1 MTSYKEAYKYPFI
14 STEVLSSKNKL
25 ITDKLL
31 INNEEDNYILKLI
44 KVLDN
49 KDILN
54 TTIPGYITKI
64 ISAHIDEDLLY
75 DNIYANKEIIFDI
88 FLKYVYNDSYRDLF
102 YLIFNEAINKRKNE
116 FFDLIPKL
124 FENLYMNI
132 NNYILNENSDILI
145 ELKDGIN
152 NIIYIFVKLAE
163 NNEEVFNLIIIKIKE
178 YQLDKKIKENIKNEN
193 EVNKSNEN
201 ISICLNYLLM
211 FVSNLLNIIIT
222 KNENDIYAFNKYY
235 LSTIYDPPYSSNS
248 NITYN
253 LSNIKDADHKDE
265 EDKDKD
271 KDVEMKVEGE
281 NKTEKIN
288 LNQLIDIGIE
298 YLNESYSFFEKYIKI
313 LDNTNKSLIFSYY
326 DKMTDLIILLLKT
339 IDEKEREKLTNF
351 LNIILIDLIKLIMN
365 YPQNSII
372 NNKTLYIFKVISQ
385 NEINFE
391 KSSLINLL
399 KDYITKKKLED
410 LITNEGVISNIDL
423 GNNNNI
429 YLINILNLLENQENE
444 KIIKYLQRTNEGLY
458 ENEKMEIGD
467 YVPKPDEDEIIFEK
481 KQDLHDTE
489 GFIFTPKKIIEDS
502 KKILKN
508 LKEFDV

>member
-14 STEVLSSKNKL
+14 ATEILSSKNKL
-25 ITDKLL
+25 ITDNIL
-31 INNEEDNYILKLI
+31 INNKEENYILKLI

-64 ISAHIDEDLLY
+64 ISAHINEDVLY

-116 FFDLIPKL
+116 FYDLIPKL
-124 FENLYMNI
+124 SDNLYINM
-132 NNYILNENSDILI
+132 NNYILNESSDSLI

-152 NIIYIFVKLAE
+152 NIIYIFIKLAD
-163 NNEEVFNLIIIKIKE
+163 NNEEVFNLIINKLKE
-178 YQLDKKIKENIKNEN
+178 CQLDKKLKENLKNEN
-193 EVNKSNEN
+193 INNKLNEN
-201 ISICLNYLLM
+201 ISFCLNYLLI
-211 FVSNLLNIIIT
+211 FISNLLNIIIT
-222 KNENDIYAFNKYY
+222 KDENDIYAFNKYY
-235 LSTIYDPPYSSNS
+235 LSTIYDPPYSLNS

-253 LSNIKDADHKDE
+253 ISNIKDTNNKN
-265 EDKDKD
+265 EDVKD

-281 NKTEKIN
+281 NKNDKIN

-298 YLNESYSFFEKYIKI
+298 YLNESNSFFEKYIKI
-313 LDNTNKSLIFSYY
+313 LDNINKSVIFSYY
-326 DKMTDLIILLLKT
+326 DKMTDLIILILKIT
-339 IDEKEREKLTNF
+339 ATKEKEKITNF
-351 LNIILIDLIKLIMN
+351 LNLILQDLIKLIIN

-372 NNKTLYIFKVISQ
+372 NNKTLYIFKLVALNDTMI
-385 NEINFE
+385 E
-391 KSSLINLL
+391 KSSLVNLL
-399 KDYITKKKLED
+399 KDTLSQKRLDD
-410 LITNEGVISNIDL
+410 LITNEGVISNNDI

-429 YLINILNLLENQENE
+429 YLINILNMLEKQDNE
-444 KIIKYLQRTNEGLY
+444 KIVKYLQKTNEGLY

-481 KQDLHDTE
+481 KQDIHDTE

>member
-14 STEVLSSKNKL
+14 ATEILSSKNKL
-25 ITDKLL
+25 ISDNIL
-31 INNEEDNYILKLI
+31 INNKEENYILKLI

-64 ISAHIDEDLLY
+64 ISAHINEDVLY

-116 FFDLIPKL
+116 FYDLIPKL
-124 FENLYMNI
+124 SDNLYINM
-132 NNYILNENSDILI
+132 NNYILNESSDSLI

-152 NIIYIFVKLAE
+152 NIIYIFIKLAD
-163 NNEEVFNLIIIKIKE
+163 NNEEVFNLIINKLKE
-178 YQLDKKIKENIKNEN
+178 CQLDKKLKENLKNEN
-193 EVNKSNEN
+193 INNKLNEN
-201 ISICLNYLLM
+201 ISFCLNYLLI
-211 FVSNLLNIIIT
+211 FISNLLNIIIT
-222 KNENDIYAFNKYY
+222 KDENDIYAFNKYY
-235 LSTIYDPPYSSNS
+235 LSTIYDPPYSLNS

-253 LSNIKDADHKDE
+253 ISNIKDTNNKN
-265 EDKDKD
+265 EDVKD

-281 NKTEKIN
+281 NKNDKIN

-298 YLNESYSFFEKYIKI
+298 YLNESNSFFEKYIKI
-313 LDNTNKSLIFSYY
+313 LDNINKSVIFSYY
-326 DKMTDLIILLLKT
+326 DKMTDLIILILKIT
-339 IDEKEREKLTNF
+339 AKKEKEKITNF
-351 LNIILIDLIKLIMN
+351 LNLILQDLIKLIIN

-372 NNKTLYIFKVISQ
+372 NNKTLYIFKLVALNDTMI
-385 NEINFE
+385 E
-391 KSSLINLL
+391 KSSLVNLL
-399 KDYITKKKLED
+399 KDTLSQKRLDD
-410 LITNEGVISNIDL
+410 LITNEGVISNNDI

-429 YLINILNLLENQENE
+429 YLINILNMLEKQDNE
-444 KIIKYLQRTNEGLY
+444 KIVKYLQKTNEGLY

-481 KQDLHDTE
+481 KQDIHDTE

>member
-14 STEVLSSKNKL
+14 ATEILSSKNKL
-25 ITDKLL
+25 ITDNIL
-31 INNEEDNYILKLI
+31 INNKEENYILKLI

-64 ISAHIDEDLLY
+64 ISAHINEDVLY

-116 FFDLIPKL
+116 FYDLIPKL
-124 FENLYMNI
+124 SDNLYINM
-132 NNYILNENSDILI
+132 NNYILNESSDSLI

-152 NIIYIFVKLAE
+152 NIIYIFIKLAD
-163 NNEEVFNLIIIKIKE
+163 NNEEVFNLIINKLKE
-178 YQLDKKIKENIKNEN
+178 CQLDKKLKENLKNEN
-193 EVNKSNEN
+193 INNKLNEN
-201 ISICLNYLLM
+201 ISFCLNYLLI
-211 FVSNLLNIIIT
+211 FISNLLNIIIT
-222 KNENDIYAFNKYY
+222 KDENDIYAFNKYY
-235 LSTIYDPPYSSNS
+235 LSTIYDPPYSLNS

-253 LSNIKDADHKDE
+253 ISNIKDTNNKN
-265 EDKDKD
+265 EDVKD

-281 NKTEKIN
+281 NKNDKIN

-298 YLNESYSFFEKYIKI
+298 YLNESNSFFEKYIKI
-313 LDNTNKSLIFSYY
+313 LDNINKSVIFSYY
-326 DKMTDLIILLLKT
+326 DKMTDLIILILKIT
-339 IDEKEREKLTNF
+339 ATKEKEKITNF
-351 LNIILIDLIKLIMN
+351 LNLILQDLIKLIIN

-372 NNKTLYIFKVISQ
+372 NNKTLYIFKLVALNDTMI
-385 NEINFE
+385 E
-391 KSSLINLL
+391 KSSLVNLL
-399 KDYITKKKLED
+399 KDALSQKKLDD
-410 LITNEGVISNIDL
+410 LITNEGVISNNDI

-429 YLINILNLLENQENE
+429 YLINILNMLEKQDNE
-444 KIIKYLQRTNEGLY
+444 KIVKYLQKTNEGLY

-481 KQDLHDTE
+481 KQDIHDTE

>member
-14 STEVLSSKNKL
+14 ATEILSSKNKL
-25 ITDKLL
+25 ITDNIL
-31 INNEEDNYILKLI
+31 INNKEENYILKLI

-64 ISAHIDEDLLY
+64 ISAHINEDVLY

-116 FFDLIPKL
+116 FYDLIPKL
-124 FENLYMNI
+124 SDNLYINM
-132 NNYILNENSDILI
+132 NNYILNESSDSLI

-152 NIIYIFVKLAE
+152 NIIYIFIKLAD
-163 NNEEVFNLIIIKIKE
+163 NNEEVFNLIINKLKE
-178 YQLDKKIKENIKNEN
+178 CQLDKKLKENLKNEN
-193 EVNKSNEN
+193 INNKLNEN
-201 ISICLNYLLM
+201 ISFCLNYLLI
-211 FVSNLLNIIIT
+211 FISNLLNIIIT
-222 KNENDIYAFNKYY
+222 KDENDIYAFNKYY
-235 LSTIYDPPYSSNS
+235 LSTIYDPPYSLNS

-253 LSNIKDADHKDE
+253 ISNIKDTNNKN
-265 EDKDKD
+265 EDVKD
-271 KDVEMKVEGE
+271 KDVEMKVERE
-281 NKTEKIN
+281 NKNDKIN

-298 YLNESYSFFEKYIKI
+298 YLNESNSFFEKYIKI
-313 LDNTNKSLIFSYY
+313 LDNINKSVIFSYY
-326 DKMTDLIILLLKT
+326 DKMTDLIILILKIT
-339 IDEKEREKLTNF
+339 ATKEKEKITNF
-351 LNIILIDLIKLIMN
+351 LNLILQDLIKLIIN

-372 NNKTLYIFKVISQ
+372 NNKTLYIFKLVALNDTMI
-385 NEINFE
+385 E
-391 KSSLINLL
+391 KSSLVNLL
-399 KDYITKKKLED
+399 KDTLSQKKLDD
-410 LITNEGVISNIDL
+410 LITNEGVISNNDI

-429 YLINILNLLENQENE
+429 YLINILNMLEKQDNE
-444 KIIKYLQRTNEGLY
+444 KIVKYLQKTNEGLY

-481 KQDLHDTE
+481 KQDIHDTE

>member
-14 STEVLSSKNKL
+14 ATEILSSKNKL
-25 ITDKLL
+25 ITDNIL
-31 INNEEDNYILKLI
+31 INNKEENYILKLI

-64 ISAHIDEDLLY
+64 ISAHINEDVLY

-116 FFDLIPKL
+116 FYDLIPKL
-124 FENLYMNI
+124 SDNLYINM
-132 NNYILNENSDILI
+132 NNYILNESSDSLI

-152 NIIYIFVKLAE
+152 NIIYIFIKLAD
-163 NNEEVFNLIIIKIKE
+163 NNEEVFNLIINKLKE
-178 YQLDKKIKENIKNEN
+178 CQFDKKLKENLKNEN
-193 EVNKSNEN
+193 INNKLNEN
-201 ISICLNYLLM
+201 ISFCLNYLLI
-211 FVSNLLNIIIT
+211 FISNLLNIIIT
-222 KNENDIYAFNKYY
+222 KDENDIYAFNKYY
-235 LSTIYDPPYSSNS
+235 LSTIYDPPYSLNS

-253 LSNIKDADHKDE
+253 ISNIKDTNNKN
-265 EDKDKD
+265 EDVKD

-281 NKTEKIN
+281 NKNDKIN

-298 YLNESYSFFEKYIKI
+298 YLNESNSFFEKYIKI
-313 LDNTNKSLIFSYY
+313 LDNINKSVIFSYY
-326 DKMTDLIILLLKT
+326 DKMTDLIILILKIT
-339 IDEKEREKLTNF
+339 ATKEKEKITNF
-351 LNIILIDLIKLIMN
+351 LNLILQDLIKLIIN

-372 NNKTLYIFKVISQ
+372 NNKTLYIFKLVALNDTMI
-385 NEINFE
+385 E
-391 KSSLINLL
+391 KSSLVNLL
-399 KDYITKKKLED
+399 KDTLSQKKLDD
-410 LITNEGVISNIDL
+410 LITNEGVISNNDI

-429 YLINILNLLENQENE
+429 YLINILNMLEKQDNE
-444 KIIKYLQRTNEGLY
+444 KIVKYLQKTNEGLY

-481 KQDLHDTE
+481 KQDIHDTE

>member
-14 STEVLSSKNKL
+14 ATEILSSKNKL
-25 ITDKLL
+25 ISDNIL
-31 INNEEDNYILKLI
+31 INNKEENYILKLI

-64 ISAHIDEDLLY
+64 ISAHINEDVLY

-116 FFDLIPKL
+116 FYDLIPKL
-124 FENLYMNI
+124 SDNLYINM
-132 NNYILNENSDILI
+132 NNYILNESSDSLI

-152 NIIYIFVKLAE
+152 NIIYIFIKLAD
-163 NNEEVFNLIIIKIKE
+163 NNEEVFNLIINKLKE
-178 YQLDKKIKENIKNEN
+178 CQFDKKLKENLKNEN
-193 EVNKSNEN
+193 INNKLNEN
-201 ISICLNYLLM
+201 ISFCLNYLLI
-211 FVSNLLNIIIT
+211 FISNLLNIIIT
-222 KNENDIYAFNKYY
+222 KDENDIYAFNKYY
-235 LSTIYDPPYSSNS
+235 LSTIYDPPYSLNS

-253 LSNIKDADHKDE
+253 ISNIKDTNNKN
-265 EDKDKD
+265 EDVKD

-281 NKTEKIN
+281 NKNDKIN

-298 YLNESYSFFEKYIKI
+298 YLNESNSFFEKYIKI
-313 LDNTNKSLIFSYY
+313 LDNINKSVIFSYY
-326 DKMTDLIILLLKT
+326 DKMTDLIILILKIT
-339 IDEKEREKLTNF
+339 ATKEKEKITNF
-351 LNIILIDLIKLIMN
+351 LNLILQDLIKLIIN

-372 NNKTLYIFKVISQ
+372 NNKTLYIFKLVALNDTMI
-385 NEINFE
+385 E
-391 KSSLINLL
+391 KSSLVNLL
-399 KDYITKKKLED
+399 KDTLSQKKLDD
-410 LITNEGVISNIDL
+410 LITNEGVISNNDI

-429 YLINILNLLENQENE
+429 YLINILNMLEKQDNE
-444 KIIKYLQRTNEGLY
+444 KIVKYLQKTNEGLY

-467 YVPKPDEDEIIFEK
+467 YVPKPVEDEIIFEK
-481 KQDLHDTE
+481 KQDIHDTE

>member
-14 STEVLSSKNKL
+14 ATEILSSKNKL
-25 ITDKLL
+25 ISDNIL
-31 INNEEDNYILKLI
+31 INNKEENYILKLI

-64 ISAHIDEDLLY
+64 ISAHINEDVLY

-116 FFDLIPKL
+116 FYDLIPKL
-124 FENLYMNI
+124 SDNLYINM
-132 NNYILNENSDILI
+132 NNYILNESSDSLI

-152 NIIYIFVKLAE
+152 NIIYIFIKLAD
-163 NNEEVFNLIIIKIKE
+163 NDEEVFNLIINKLKE
-178 YQLDKKIKENIKNEN
+178 CQLDKKLKENLKNEN
-193 EVNKSNEN
+193 INNKLNEN
-201 ISICLNYLLM
+201 ISFCLNYLLI
-211 FVSNLLNIIIT
+211 FISNLLNTIIT
-222 KNENDIYAFNKYY
+222 KDENDIYAFNKYY
-235 LSTIYDPPYSSNS
+235 LSTIYDPPYSLNS

-253 LSNIKDADHKDE
+253 ISNIKDTNNKN
-265 EDKDKD
+265 EDVKD

-281 NKTEKIN
+281 NKNDKIN

-298 YLNESYSFFEKYIKI
+298 YLNESNSFFEKYIKI
-313 LDNTNKSLIFSYY
+313 LDNINKSVIFSYY
-326 DKMTDLIILLLKT
+326 DKMTDLIILILKIT
-339 IDEKEREKLTNF
+339 ATKEKEKITNF
-351 LNIILIDLIKLIMN
+351 LNLILQDLIKLIIN

-372 NNKTLYIFKVISQ
+372 NNKTLYIFKLVALNDTMI
-385 NEINFE
+385 E
-391 KSSLINLL
+391 KSSLVNLL
-399 KDYITKKKLED
+399 KDTLSQKRLDD
-410 LITNEGVISNIDL
+410 LITNEGVISNNDI

-429 YLINILNLLENQENE
+429 YLINILNMLEKQDNE
-444 KIIKYLQRTNEGLY
+444 KIVKYLQKTNEGLY

-481 KQDLHDTE
+481 KQDIHDTE

>member
-14 STEVLSSKNKL
+14 ATEILSSKNKL
-25 ITDKLL
+25 ISDNIL
-31 INNEEDNYILKLI
+31 INNKEENYILKLI

-64 ISAHIDEDLLY
+64 ISAHINEDVLY

-116 FFDLIPKL
+116 FYDLIPKL
-124 FENLYMNI
+124 SDNLYINM
-132 NNYILNENSDILI
+132 NNYILNESSDSLI

-152 NIIYIFVKLAE
+152 NIIYIFIKLAD
-163 NNEEVFNLIIIKIKE
+163 NNEEVFNLIINKLKE
-178 YQLDKKIKENIKNEN
+178 CQFDKKLKENLKNEN
-193 EVNKSNEN
+193 NNNKLNEN
-201 ISICLNYLLM
+201 ISFCLNYLLI
-211 FVSNLLNIIIT
+211 FISNLLNIIIT
-222 KNENDIYAFNKYY
+222 KDENDIYAFNKYY
-235 LSTIYDPPYSSNS
+235 LSTIYDPPYSLNS

-253 LSNIKDADHKDE
+253 ISNIKDTNNKN
-265 EDKDKD
+265 EDVKD
-271 KDVEMKVEGE
+271 KDVEMKVERE
-281 NKTEKIN
+281 NKNDKIN

-298 YLNESYSFFEKYIKI
+298 YLNESNSFFEKYIKI
-313 LDNTNKSLIFSYY
+313 LDNINKSVIFSYY
-326 DKMTDLIILLLKT
+326 DKMTDLIILLLKIT
-339 IDEKEREKLTNF
+339 ATKGKEKITNF
-351 LNIILIDLIKLIMN
+351 LNLILQDLIKLIIN

-372 NNKTLYIFKVISQ
+372 NNKTLYIFKLVALNDTMI
-385 NEINFE
+385 E
-391 KSSLINLL
+391 KSSLVNLL
-399 KDYITKKKLED
+399 KDTLSQKKLDD
-410 LITNEGVISNIDL
+410 LITNEGVISNNDI

-429 YLINILNLLENQENE
+429 YLINILNLLEKQENE
-444 KIIKYLQRTNEGLY
+444 KIVKYLQKTNEGLC
-458 ENEKMEIGD
+458 ENEKMEISD
-467 YVPKPDEDEIIFEK
+467 YVPKPDEDDIIFEK
-481 KQDLHDTE
+481 KQDIHDTE

>member
-14 STEVLSSKNKL
+14 ATEILSSKNKL
-25 ITDKLL
+25 ITDNIL
-31 INNEEDNYILKLI
+31 INNKEENYILKLI

-64 ISAHIDEDLLY
+64 ISAHINEDVLY

-116 FFDLIPKL
+116 FYDLIPKL
-124 FENLYMNI
+124 SDNLYINM
-132 NNYILNENSDILI
+132 NNYILNESSDSLI

-152 NIIYIFVKLAE
+152 NIIYIFIKLAD
-163 NNEEVFNLIIIKIKE
+163 NNEEVFNLIINKLKE
-178 YQLDKKIKENIKNEN
+178 CQFDKKLKENLKNEN
-193 EVNKSNEN
+193 INNKLNEN
-201 ISICLNYLLM
+201 ISFCLNYLLI
-211 FVSNLLNIIIT
+211 FISNLLNIIIT
-222 KNENDIYAFNKYY
+222 KDENDIYAFNKYY
-235 LSTIYDPPYSSNS
+235 LSTIYDPPYSLNS

-253 LSNIKDADHKDE
+253 ISNIKDTNNKN
-265 EDKDKD
+265 EDVKDKD
-271 KDVEMKVEGE
+271 LEMKVEGE
-281 NKTEKIN
+281 NKNDKIN

-298 YLNESYSFFEKYIKI
+298 YLNESNSFFEKYIKI
-313 LDNTNKSLIFSYY
+313 LDNINKSVIFSYY
-326 DKMTDLIILLLKT
+326 DKMTDLIILILKIT
-339 IDEKEREKLTNF
+339 ATKEKEKITNF
-351 LNIILIDLIKLIMN
+351 LNLILQDLIKLIIN

-372 NNKTLYIFKVISQ
+372 NNKTLYIFKLVALNDTMI
-385 NEINFE
+385 E
-391 KSSLINLL
+391 KSSLVNLL
-399 KDYITKKKLED
+399 KDTLSQKRLDD
-410 LITNEGVISNIDL
+410 LITNEGVISNNDI

-429 YLINILNLLENQENE
+429 YLINILNMLEKQDNE
-444 KIIKYLQRTNEGLY
+444 KIVKYLQKTNEGLY

-481 KQDLHDTE
+481 KQDIHDTE

>member
-14 STEVLSSKNKL
+14 ATEILSSKNKL
-25 ITDKLL
+25 ITDNIL
-31 INNEEDNYILKLI
+31 INNKEENYILKLI

-64 ISAHIDEDLLY
+64 ISAHINEDVLY

-116 FFDLIPKL
+116 FYDLIPKL
-124 FENLYMNI
+124 SDNLYINM
-132 NNYILNENSDILI
+132 NNYILNESSDSLI

-152 NIIYIFVKLAE
+152 NIIYIFIKLAD
-163 NNEEVFNLIIIKIKE
+163 NNEEVFNLIINKLKE
-178 YQLDKKIKENIKNEN
+178 CQLDKKLKENLKNEN
-193 EVNKSNEN
+193 INNKLNEN
-201 ISICLNYLLM
+201 ISFCLNYLLI
-211 FVSNLLNIIIT
+211 FISNLLNIIIT
-222 KNENDIYAFNKYY
+222 KDENDIYAFNKYY
-235 LSTIYDPPYSSNS
+235 LSTIYDPPYSLNS

-253 LSNIKDADHKDE
+253 ISNIKDTNNKN
-265 EDKDKD
+265 EDVKD

-281 NKTEKIN
+281 NKNDKIN

-298 YLNESYSFFEKYIKI
+298 YLNESNSFFEKYIKI
-313 LDNTNKSLIFSYY
+313 FDNINKSVIFSYY
-326 DKMTDLIILLLKT
+326 DKMTDLIILILKIT
-339 IDEKEREKLTNF
+339 ATKEKEKITNF
-351 LNIILIDLIKLIMN
+351 LNLILQDLIKLIIN

-372 NNKTLYIFKVISQ
+372 NNKTLYIFKLVALNDTMI
-385 NEINFE
+385 E
-391 KSSLINLL
+391 KSSLVNLL
-399 KDYITKKKLED
+399 KDTLSQKRLDD
-410 LITNEGVISNIDL
+410 LITNEGVISNNDI

-429 YLINILNLLENQENE
+429 YLINILNMLEKQDNE
-444 KIIKYLQRTNEGLY
+444 KIVKYLQKTNEGLY

-481 KQDLHDTE
+481 KQDIHDTE

>member
-14 STEVLSSKNKL
+14 ATEILSSKNKL
-25 ITDKLL
+25 ITDNIL
-31 INNEEDNYILKLI
+31 INNKEENYILKLI

-64 ISAHIDEDLLY
+64 ISAHINEDVLY

-116 FFDLIPKL
+116 FYDLIPKL
-124 FENLYMNI
+124 SDNLYINM
-132 NNYILNENSDILI
+132 NNYILNESSDSLI

-152 NIIYIFVKLAE
+152 NIIYIFIKLAD
-163 NNEEVFNLIIIKIKE
+163 NNEEVFNLIINKLKE
-178 YQLDKKIKENIKNEN
+178 CQLDKKLKENLKNEN
-193 EVNKSNEN
+193 INNKLNEN
-201 ISICLNYLLM
+201 ISFCLNYLLI
-211 FVSNLLNIIIT
+211 FISNLLNIIIT
-222 KNENDIYAFNKYY
+222 KDENDIYAFNKYY
-235 LSTIYDPPYSSNS
+235 LSTIYDPPYSLNS
-248 NITYN
+248 NISYN
-253 LSNIKDADHKDE
+253 ISNIKDTNNKN
-265 EDKDKD
+265 EDVKD
-271 KDVEMKVEGE
+271 KDVEMKVERE
-281 NKTEKIN
+281 NKNDKIN

-298 YLNESYSFFEKYIKI
+298 YLNESNSFFEKYIKI
-313 LDNTNKSLIFSYY
+313 LDNINKSVIFSYY
-326 DKMTDLIILLLKT
+326 DKMTDLIILILKIT
-339 IDEKEREKLTNF
+339 ATKEKEKITNF
-351 LNIILIDLIKLIMN
+351 LNLILQDLIKLIIN

-372 NNKTLYIFKVISQ
+372 NNKALYIFKLIAL
-385 NEINFE
+385 NDTMIE
-391 KSSLINLL
+391 KSSLLNLL
-399 KDYITKKKLED
+399 KDALSQKKLDD
-410 LITNEGVISNIDL
+410 LITNEGVISNNDI

-429 YLINILNLLENQENE
+429 YLINILNMLEKQDNE
-444 KIIKYLQRTNEGLY
+444 KIVKYLQKTNEGLY

-481 KQDLHDTE
+481 KQDIHDTE

>member
-14 STEVLSSKNKL
+14 ATEILSSKNKL
-25 ITDKLL
+25 ITDNIL
-31 INNEEDNYILKLI
+31 INNKEENYILKLI

-64 ISAHIDEDLLY
+64 ISAHINEDVLY

-116 FFDLIPKL
+116 FYDLIPKL
-124 FENLYMNI
+124 SDNLYINM
-132 NNYILNENSDILI
+132 NNYILNESSDSLI

-152 NIIYIFVKLAE
+152 NIIYIFIKLAD
-163 NNEEVFNLIIIKIKE
+163 NNEEVFNLIINKLKE
-178 YQLDKKIKENIKNEN
+178 CQFDKKLKENLKNEN
-193 EVNKSNEN
+193 NNNKLNEN
-201 ISICLNYLLM
+201 ISFCLNYLLI
-211 FVSNLLNIIIT
+211 FISNLLNIIIT
-222 KNENDIYAFNKYY
+222 KDENDIYAFNKYY
-235 LSTIYDPPYSSNS
+235 LSTIYDPPYSLNS

-253 LSNIKDADHKDE
+253 ISNIKDTNNKN
-265 EDKDKD
+265 EDVKD

-281 NKTEKIN
+281 NKNDKIN

-298 YLNESYSFFEKYIKI
+298 YLNESNSFFEKYIKI
-313 LDNTNKSLIFSYY
+313 LDNINKSVIFSYY
-326 DKMTDLIILLLKT
+326 DKMTDLIILILKIT
-339 IDEKEREKLTNF
+339 ATKEKEKITNF
-351 LNIILIDLIKLIMN
+351 LNLILQDLIKLIIN

-372 NNKTLYIFKVISQ
+372 NNKTLYIFKLVALNDTMI
-385 NEINFE
+385 E
-391 KSSLINLL
+391 KSSLVNLL
-399 KDYITKKKLED
+399 KDTLSQKKLDD
-410 LITNEGVISNIDL
+410 LITNEGVISNNDI

-429 YLINILNLLENQENE
+429 YLINILNMLEKQDNE
-444 KIIKYLQRTNEGLY
+444 KIVKYLQKTNEGLY

-481 KQDLHDTE
+481 KQDIHDTE

>member
-14 STEVLSSKNKL
+14 ATEILSSKNKL
-25 ITDKLL
+25 ISDNIL
-31 INNEEDNYILKLI
+31 INNKEENYILKLI

-64 ISAHIDEDLLY
+64 ISAHINEDVLY

-116 FFDLIPKL
+116 FYDLIPKL
-124 FENLYMNI
+124 SDNLYINM
-132 NNYILNENSDILI
+132 NNYILNESSDSLI

-152 NIIYIFVKLAE
+152 NIIYIFIKLAD
-163 NNEEVFNLIIIKIKE
+163 NNEEVFNLIINKLKE
-178 YQLDKKIKENIKNEN
+178 CQFDKKLKENLKNEN
-193 EVNKSNEN
+193 INNKLNEN
-201 ISICLNYLLM
+201 ISFCLNYLLI
-211 FVSNLLNIIIT
+211 FISNLLNIIIT
-222 KNENDIYAFNKYY
+222 KDENDIYAFNKYY
-235 LSTIYDPPYSSNS
+235 LSTIYDPPYSLNS

-253 LSNIKDADHKDE
+253 ISNIKDTNNKN
-265 EDKDKD
+265 EDVKD
-271 KDVEMKVEGE
+271 KDVEMKVERE
-281 NKTEKIN
+281 NKNDKIN

-298 YLNESYSFFEKYIKI
+298 YLNESNSFFEKYIKI
-313 LDNTNKSLIFSYY
+313 LDNINKSVIFSYY
-326 DKMTDLIILLLKT
+326 DKMTDLIILILKIT
-339 IDEKEREKLTNF
+339 ATKEKEKITNF
-351 LNIILIDLIKLIMN
+351 LNLILQDLIKLIIN

-372 NNKTLYIFKVISQ
+372 NNKTLYIFKLVALNDTMI
-385 NEINFE
+385 E
-391 KSSLINLL
+391 KSSLVNLL
-399 KDYITKKKLED
+399 KDTLSQKRLDD
-410 LITNEGVISNIDL
+410 LITNEGVISNNDI

-429 YLINILNLLENQENE
+429 YLINILNMLEKQDNE
-444 KIIKYLQRTNEGLY
+444 KIVKYLQKTNEGLY

-481 KQDLHDTE
+481 KQDIHDTE

>member
-1 MTSYKEAYKYPFI
+1 MTTYKEAYKYPFI

-25 ITDKLL
+25 ITDILL
-31 INNEEDNYILKLI
+31 INNEEENYILKLI

-54 TTIPGYITKI
+54 STIPGYITKI

-88 FLKYVYNDSYRDLF
+88 FIKYVYNDSYRDLF

-124 FENLYMNI
+124 FDNLYMNI
-132 NNYILNENSDILI
+132 NNYILNENLDILI

-163 NNEEVFNLIIIKIKE
+163 NNEEVFNLIIDKIKE
-178 YQLDKKIKENIKNEN
+178 CQLDKKIKEHIKNEN
-193 EVNKSNEN
+193 EANKSNEN
-201 ISICLNYLLM
+201 ISFCLNYLLM

-235 LSTIYDPPYSSNS
+235 LSTIYDPPYSVNS

-253 LSNIKDADHKDE
+253 VSNIKDADHKDE
-265 EDKDKD
+265 EDKD

-313 LDNTNKSLIFSYY
+313 LDNINKSVIFSYY
-326 DKMTDLIILLLKT
+326 DKITDLIILLLKT
-339 IDEKEREKLTNF
+339 IDEKEREKLTNL
-351 LNIILIDLIKLIMN
+351 LNIILIDLIKLIIN
-365 YPQNSII
+365 YPQSSII

-391 KSSLINLL
+391 KASLINLL
-399 KDYITKKKLED
+399 KDYITKKKLDD
-410 LITNEGVISNIDL
+410 LITNEGVISNIDI

>member
-14 STEVLSSKNKL
+14 ATEILSSKNKL
-25 ITDKLL
+25 ITDNIL
-31 INNEEDNYILKLI
+31 INNKEENYILKLI

-64 ISAHIDEDLLY
+64 ISAHINEDVLY

-116 FFDLIPKL
+116 FYDLIPKL
-124 FENLYMNI
+124 SDNLYINM
-132 NNYILNENSDILI
+132 NNYILNESSDSLI

-152 NIIYIFVKLAE
+152 NIIYIFIKLAD
-163 NNEEVFNLIIIKIKE
+163 NNEEVFNLIINKLKE
-178 YQLDKKIKENIKNEN
+178 CQLDKKLKENLKNEN
-193 EVNKSNEN
+193 INNKLNEN
-201 ISICLNYLLM
+201 ISFCLNYLLI
-211 FVSNLLNIIIT
+211 FISNLLNIIIT
-222 KNENDIYAFNKYY
+222 KDENDIYAFNKYY
-235 LSTIYDPPYSSNS
+235 LSTIYDPPYSLNS

-253 LSNIKDADHKDE
+253 ISNIKDTNNKN
-265 EDKDKD
+265 EDVKD
-271 KDVEMKVEGE
+271 KDVEMKVERE
-281 NKTEKIN
+281 NKNDKIN

-298 YLNESYSFFEKYIKI
+298 YLNESNSFFEKYIKI
-313 LDNTNKSLIFSYY
+313 LDNINKSVIFSYY
-326 DKMTDLIILLLKT
+326 DKMTDLIILILKIT
-339 IDEKEREKLTNF
+339 ATKEKEKITNF
-351 LNIILIDLIKLIMN
+351 LNLISQDLIKLIIN

-372 NNKTLYIFKVISQ
+372 NNKTLYIFKLVALNDTMI
-385 NEINFE
+385 E
-391 KSSLINLL
+391 KSSLVNLL
-399 KDYITKKKLED
+399 KDTLSQKRLDD
-410 LITNEGVISNIDL
+410 LITNEGVISNNDI

-429 YLINILNLLENQENE
+429 YLINILNMLEKQDNE
-444 KIIKYLQRTNEGLY
+444 KIVKYLQKTNEGLY

-481 KQDLHDTE
+481 KQDIHDTE

>member
-14 STEVLSSKNKL
+14 ATEILSSKNKL
-25 ITDKLL
+25 ISDNIL
-31 INNEEDNYILKLI
+31 INNKEENYILKLI

-64 ISAHIDEDLLY
+64 ISAHINEDVLY

-116 FFDLIPKL
+116 FYDLIPKL
-124 FENLYMNI
+124 SDNLYINM
-132 NNYILNENSDILI
+132 NNYILNESSDSLI

-152 NIIYIFVKLAE
+152 NIIYIFIKLAD
-163 NNEEVFNLIIIKIKE
+163 NNEEVFNLIINKLKE
-178 YQLDKKIKENIKNEN
+178 CQLDKKLKENLKNEN
-193 EVNKSNEN
+193 INNKLNEN
-201 ISICLNYLLM
+201 ISFCLNYLLI
-211 FVSNLLNIIIT
+211 FISNLLNIIIT
-222 KNENDIYAFNKYY
+222 KDENDIYAFNKYY
-235 LSTIYDPPYSSNS
+235 LSTIYDPPYSLNS

-253 LSNIKDADHKDE
+253 ISNIKDTNNKN
-265 EDKDKD
+265 EDVKDKD
-271 KDVEMKVEGE
+271 LEMKVERE
-281 NKTEKIN
+281 NKNDKIN

-298 YLNESYSFFEKYIKI
+298 YLNESNSFFEKYIKI
-313 LDNTNKSLIFSYY
+313 LDNINKSVIFSYY
-326 DKMTDLIILLLKT
+326 DKMTDLIILILKIT
-339 IDEKEREKLTNF
+339 ATKEKEKITNF
-351 LNIILIDLIKLIMN
+351 LNLILQDLIKLIIN

-372 NNKTLYIFKVISQ
+372 NNKTLYIFKLVAL
-385 NEINFE
+385 NDTMVE
-391 KSSLINLL
+391 KSSLVNLL
-399 KDYITKKKLED
+399 KDALSQKKLDD
-410 LITNEGVISNIDL
+410 LITNEGVISNNDI

-429 YLINILNLLENQENE
+429 YLINILNMLEKQDNE
-444 KIIKYLQRTNEGLY
+444 KIVKYLQKTNEGLY

-467 YVPKPDEDEIIFEK
+467 YVPKLDEDEIIFEK
-481 KQDLHDTE
+481 KQDIHDTE

>member
-14 STEVLSSKNKL
+14 ATEILSSKNKL
-25 ITDKLL
+25 ITDNIL
-31 INNEEDNYILKLI
+31 INNKEENYILKLI

-64 ISAHIDEDLLY
+64 ISAHINEDVLY

-116 FFDLIPKL
+116 FYDLIPKL
-124 FENLYMNI
+124 SDNLYINM
-132 NNYILNENSDILI
+132 NNYILNESSDSLI

-152 NIIYIFVKLAE
+152 NIIYIFIKLAD
-163 NNEEVFNLIIIKIKE
+163 NNEEVFNLIINKLKE
-178 YQLDKKIKENIKNEN
+178 CQLDKKLKENLKNEN
-193 EVNKSNEN
+193 INNKLNEN
-201 ISICLNYLLM
+201 ISFCLNYLLI
-211 FVSNLLNIIIT
+211 FISNLLNIIIT
-222 KNENDIYAFNKYY
+222 KDENDIYAFNKYY
-235 LSTIYDPPYSSNS
+235 LSTIYDPPYSLNS

-253 LSNIKDADHKDE
+253 ISNIENTNNKN
-265 EDKDKD
+265 EDVKDKD
-271 KDVEMKVEGE
+271 LEMKVEGE
-281 NKTEKIN
+281 NKNDKIN

-298 YLNESYSFFEKYIKI
+298 YLNESNSFFEKYIKI
-313 LDNTNKSLIFSYY
+313 LDNINKSVIFSYY
-326 DKMTDLIILLLKT
+326 DKMTDLIILILKIT
-339 IDEKEREKLTNF
+339 ATKEKEKITNF
-351 LNIILIDLIKLIMN
+351 LNLILQDLIKLIIN

-372 NNKTLYIFKVISQ
+372 NNKTLYIFKLVALNDTMI
-385 NEINFE
+385 E
-391 KSSLINLL
+391 KSSLVNLL
-399 KDYITKKKLED
+399 KDTLSQKRLDD
-410 LITNEGVISNIDL
+410 LITNEGVISNNDI

-429 YLINILNLLENQENE
+429 YLINILNMLEKQDNE
-444 KIIKYLQRTNEGLY
+444 KIVKYLQKTNEGLY

-481 KQDLHDTE
+481 KQDIHDTE

>member
-14 STEVLSSKNKL
+14 ATEILSSKNKL
-25 ITDKLL
+25 ISDNIL
-31 INNEEDNYILKLI
+31 INNKEENYILKLI

-64 ISAHIDEDLLY
+64 ISAHINEDVLY

-116 FFDLIPKL
+116 FYDLIPKL
-124 FENLYMNI
+124 SDNLYINM
-132 NNYILNENSDILI
+132 NNYILNESSDSLI

-152 NIIYIFVKLAE
+152 NIIYIFIKLAD
-163 NNEEVFNLIIIKIKE
+163 NNEEVFNLIINKLKE
-178 YQLDKKIKENIKNEN
+178 CQLDKKLKENLKNEN
-193 EVNKSNEN
+193 INNKLNEN
-201 ISICLNYLLM
+201 ISFCLNYLLI
-211 FVSNLLNIIIT
+211 FISNLLNIIIT
-222 KNENDIYAFNKYY
+222 KDENDIYAFNKYY
-235 LSTIYDPPYSSNS
+235 LSTIYDPPYSLNS

-253 LSNIKDADHKDE
+253 ISNIKDTNNKN
-265 EDKDKD
+265 EDVKD

-281 NKTEKIN
+281 NKNDKIN

-298 YLNESYSFFEKYIKI
+298 YLNESNSFFEKYIKI
-313 LDNTNKSLIFSYY
+313 LDNINKSVIFSYY
-326 DKMTDLIILLLKT
+326 DKMTDLIILILKIT
-339 IDEKEREKLTNF
+339 ATKEKEKEKITNF
-351 LNIILIDLIKLIMN
+351 LNLILQDLIKLIIN

-372 NNKTLYIFKVISQ
+372 NNKTLYIFKLVALNDTMI
-385 NEINFE
+385 E
-391 KSSLINLL
+391 KSSLVNLL
-399 KDYITKKKLED
+399 KDTLSQKRLDD
-410 LITNEGVISNIDL
+410 LITGGGVISNNDI

-429 YLINILNLLENQENE
+429 YLINILNMLEKQDNE
-444 KIIKYLQRTNEGLY
+444 KIVKYLQKTNEGLY

-481 KQDLHDTE
+481 KQDIHDTE

>member
-14 STEVLSSKNKL
+14 ATEILSSKNKL
-25 ITDKLL
+25 ISDNIL
-31 INNEEDNYILKLI
+31 INNKEENYILKLI

-49 KDILN
+49 NDILN

-64 ISAHIDEDLLY
+64 ISAHINEDVLY

-116 FFDLIPKL
+116 FYDLIPKL
-124 FENLYMNI
+124 SDNLYINM
-132 NNYILNENSDILI
+132 NNYILNESSDSLI

-152 NIIYIFVKLAE
+152 NIIYIFIKLAD
-163 NNEEVFNLIIIKIKE
+163 NNEEVFNLIINKLKE
-178 YQLDKKIKENIKNEN
+178 CQLDKKLKENLKNEN
-193 EVNKSNEN
+193 INNKLNEN
-201 ISICLNYLLM
+201 ISFCLNYLLI
-211 FVSNLLNIIIT
+211 FISNLLNIIIT
-222 KNENDIYAFNKYY
+222 KDENDIYAFNKYY
-235 LSTIYDPPYSSNS
+235 LSTIYDPPYSLNS

-253 LSNIKDADHKDE
+253 ISNIKDTNNKN
-265 EDKDKD
+265 EDVKD

-281 NKTEKIN
+281 NKNDKIN

-298 YLNESYSFFEKYIKI
+298 YLNESNSFFEKYIKI
-313 LDNTNKSLIFSYY
+313 LDNINKSVIFSYY
-326 DKMTDLIILLLKT
+326 DKMTDLIILILKIT
-339 IDEKEREKLTNF
+339 ATKENEKITNF
-351 LNIILIDLIKLIMN
+351 LNLILQDLIKLIIN

-372 NNKTLYIFKVISQ
+372 NNKTLYIFKLVALNDTMI
-385 NEINFE
+385 E
-391 KSSLINLL
+391 KSSLVNLL
-399 KDYITKKKLED
+399 KDTLSQKKLDD
-410 LITNEGVISNIDL
+410 LITNEGVISNNDI

-429 YLINILNLLENQENE
+429 YLINILNMLEKQDNE
-444 KIIKYLQRTNEGLY
+444 KIVKYLQKTNEGLY

-481 KQDLHDTE
+481 KQDIHDTE

>member
-14 STEVLSSKNKL
+14 ATEILSSKNKL
-25 ITDKLL
+25 ITDNIL
-31 INNEEDNYILKLI
+31 INNKEENYILKLI

-64 ISAHIDEDLLY
+64 ISAHINEDVLY

-116 FFDLIPKL
+116 FYDLIPKL
-124 FENLYMNI
+124 SDNLYINM
-132 NNYILNENSDILI
+132 NNYILNESSDSLI

-152 NIIYIFVKLAE
+152 NIIYIFIKLAD
-163 NNEEVFNLIIIKIKE
+163 NNEEVFNLIINKLKE
-178 YQLDKKIKENIKNEN
+178 CQFDKKLKENLKNEN
-193 EVNKSNEN
+193 NNNKLNEN
-201 ISICLNYLLM
+201 ISFCLNYLLI
-211 FVSNLLNIIIT
+211 FISNLLNIIIT
-222 KNENDIYAFNKYY
+222 KDENDIYAFNKYY
-235 LSTIYDPPYSSNS
+235 LSTIYDPPYSLNS

-253 LSNIKDADHKDE
+253 ISNIKDTNNKN
-265 EDKDKD
+265 EDVKD

-281 NKTEKIN
+281 NKNDKIN

-298 YLNESYSFFEKYIKI
+298 YLNESNSFFEKYIKI
-313 LDNTNKSLIFSYY
+313 LDNINKSVIFSYY
-326 DKMTDLIILLLKT
+326 DKMTDLIILILKIT
-339 IDEKEREKLTNF
+339 ATKEKEKITNF
-351 LNIILIDLIKLIMN
+351 LNLILQDLIKLIIN

-372 NNKTLYIFKVISQ
+372 NNKTLYIFKLVALNDTMI
-385 NEINFE
+385 E
-391 KSSLINLL
+391 KSSLVNLL
-399 KDYITKKKLED
+399 KDTLSQKRLDD
-410 LITNEGVISNIDL
+410 LITNEGVISNNDI

-429 YLINILNLLENQENE
+429 YLINILNMLEKQDNE
-444 KIIKYLQRTNEGLY
+444 KIVKYLQKTNEGLY

-481 KQDLHDTE
+481 KQDIHDTE

>member
-14 STEVLSSKNKL
+14 ATEILSSKNKL
-25 ITDKLL
+25 ITDNIL
-31 INNEEDNYILKLI
+31 INNKEENYILKLI

-64 ISAHIDEDLLY
+64 ISAHINEDVLY

-116 FFDLIPKL
+116 FYDLIPKL
-124 FENLYMNI
+124 SDNLYINM
-132 NNYILNENSDILI
+132 NNYILNESSDSLI

-152 NIIYIFVKLAE
+152 NIIYIFIKLAD
-163 NNEEVFNLIIIKIKE
+163 NNEEVFNLIINKLKE
-178 YQLDKKIKENIKNEN
+178 CQLDKKLKENLKNEN
-193 EVNKSNEN
+193 INNKLNEN
-201 ISICLNYLLM
+201 ISFCLNYLLI
-211 FVSNLLNIIIT
+211 FISNLLNIIIT
-222 KNENDIYAFNKYY
+222 KDENDIYAFNKYY
-235 LSTIYDPPYSSNS
+235 LSTIYDPPYSLNS

-253 LSNIKDADHKDE
+253 ISNIKDANNKN
-265 EDKDKD
+265 EDVKD

-281 NKTEKIN
+281 NKNDKIN

-298 YLNESYSFFEKYIKI
+298 YLNESNSFFEKYIKI
-313 LDNTNKSLIFSYY
+313 LDNINKSVIFSYY
-326 DKMTDLIILLLKT
+326 DKMTDLIILILKIT
-339 IDEKEREKLTNF
+339 ATKEKEKITNF
-351 LNIILIDLIKLIMN
+351 LNLILQDLIKLIIN

-372 NNKTLYIFKVISQ
+372 NNKTLYIFKLVALNDTMI
-385 NEINFE
+385 E
-391 KSSLINLL
+391 KSSLVNLL
-399 KDYITKKKLED
+399 KDTLSQKRLDD
-410 LITNEGVISNIDL
+410 LITNEGVISNNDI

-429 YLINILNLLENQENE
+429 YLINILNMLEKQDNE
-444 KIIKYLQRTNEGLY
+444 KIVKYLQKTNEGLY

-467 YVPKPDEDEIIFEK
+467 YVPKPVEDEIIFEK
-481 KQDLHDTE
+481 KQDIHDTE

>member
-14 STEVLSSKNKL
+14 ATEILSSKNKL
-25 ITDKLL
+25 ISDNIL
-31 INNEEDNYILKLI
+31 INNKEENYILKLI

-64 ISAHIDEDLLY
+64 ISAHINEDVLY

-116 FFDLIPKL
+116 FYDLIPKL
-124 FENLYMNI
+124 SDNLYINM
-132 NNYILNENSDILI
+132 NNYILNESSDSLI

-152 NIIYIFVKLAE
+152 NIIYIFIKLAD
-163 NNEEVFNLIIIKIKE
+163 NNEEVFNLIINKLKE
-178 YQLDKKIKENIKNEN
+178 CQLDKKLKENLKNEN
-193 EVNKSNEN
+193 NNNKLNEN
-201 ISICLNYLLM
+201 ISFCLNYLLI
-211 FVSNLLNIIIT
+211 FISNLLNIIIT
-222 KNENDIYAFNKYY
+222 KDENDIYAFNKYY
-235 LSTIYDPPYSSNS
+235 LSTIYDPPYSLNS

-253 LSNIKDADHKDE
+253 ISNIKDTNNKN
-265 EDKDKD
+265 EDVKD

-281 NKTEKIN
+281 NKNDKIN

-298 YLNESYSFFEKYIKI
+298 YLNESNSFFEKYIKI
-313 LDNTNKSLIFSYY
+313 LDNINKSVIFSYY
-326 DKMTDLIILLLKT
+326 DKMTDLIILILKIT
-339 IDEKEREKLTNF
+339 ATKEKEKITNF
-351 LNIILIDLIKLIMN
+351 LNLILQDLIKLIIN

-372 NNKTLYIFKVISQ
+372 NNKTLYIFKLVALNDTMI
-385 NEINFE
+385 E
-391 KSSLINLL
+391 KSSLVNLL
-399 KDYITKKKLED
+399 KDTLSQKRLDD
-410 LITNEGVISNIDL
+410 LITNEGVISNNDI

-429 YLINILNLLENQENE
+429 YLINILNMLEKQDNE
-444 KIIKYLQRTNEGLY
+444 KIVKYLQKTNEGLY

-481 KQDLHDTE
+481 KQDIHDTE

>member
-14 STEVLSSKNKL
+14 ATEILSSKNKL
-25 ITDKLL
+25 ISDNIL
-31 INNEEDNYILKLI
+31 INNKEENYILKLI

-64 ISAHIDEDLLY
+64 ISAHINEDVLY

-116 FFDLIPKL
+116 FYDLIPKL
-124 FENLYMNI
+124 SDNLYINM
-132 NNYILNENSDILI
+132 NNYILNESSDSLI

-152 NIIYIFVKLAE
+152 NIIYIFIKLAD
-163 NNEEVFNLIIIKIKE
+163 NNEEVFNLIINKLKE
-178 YQLDKKIKENIKNEN
+178 CQLDKKLKENLKNEN
-193 EVNKSNEN
+193 INNKLNEN
-201 ISICLNYLLM
+201 ISFCLNYLLI
-211 FVSNLLNIIIT
+211 FISNLLNIIIT
-222 KNENDIYAFNKYY
+222 KDENDIYAFNKYY
-235 LSTIYDPPYSSNS
+235 LSTIYDPPYSLNS

-253 LSNIKDADHKDE
+253 ISNIKDTNNKN
-265 EDKDKD
+265 EDVKD
-271 KDVEMKVEGE
+271 KDVEMKVERE
-281 NKTEKIN
+281 NKNDKIN

-298 YLNESYSFFEKYIKI
+298 YLNESNSFFEKYIKI
-313 LDNTNKSLIFSYY
+313 LDNINKSVIFSYY
-326 DKMTDLIILLLKT
+326 DKMTDLIILILKIT
-339 IDEKEREKLTNF
+339 ATKEKEKITNF
-351 LNIILIDLIKLIMN
+351 LNLILQDLIKLIIN

-372 NNKTLYIFKVISQ
+372 NNKTLYIFKLVAL
-385 NEINFE
+385 NDTMVE
-391 KSSLINLL
+391 KSSLVNLL
-399 KDYITKKKLED
+399 KDALSQKKLDD
-410 LITNEGVISNIDL
+410 LITNEGVISNNDI

-429 YLINILNLLENQENE
+429 YLINILNMLEKQDNE
-444 KIIKYLQRTNEGLY
+444 KIVKYLQKTNEGLY

-467 YVPKPDEDEIIFEK
+467 YVPKLDEDEIIFEK
-481 KQDLHDTE
+481 KQDIHDTE

>member
-14 STEVLSSKNKL
+14 ATEILSSKNKL
-25 ITDKLL
+25 ISDNIL
-31 INNEEDNYILKLI
+31 INNKEENYILKLI

-64 ISAHIDEDLLY
+64 ISAHINEDVLY

-116 FFDLIPKL
+116 FYDLIPKL
-124 FENLYMNI
+124 SDNLYINM
-132 NNYILNENSDILI
+132 NNYILNESSDSLI

-152 NIIYIFVKLAE
+152 NIIYIFIKLAD
-163 NNEEVFNLIIIKIKE
+163 NNEEVFNLIINKLKE
-178 YQLDKKIKENIKNEN
+178 CQFDKKLKENLKNEN
-193 EVNKSNEN
+193 NNNKLNEN
-201 ISICLNYLLM
+201 ISFCLNYLLI
-211 FVSNLLNIIIT
+211 FISNLLNIIIT
-222 KNENDIYAFNKYY
+222 KNENDIYSFNKYY
-235 LSTIYDPPYSSNS
+235 LSTIYDPPYSLNS

-253 LSNIKDADHKDE
+253 ISNIKDANNKN
-265 EDKDKD
+265 EDVKD
-271 KDVEMKVEGE
+271 KDVEMKVERE
-281 NKTEKIN
+281 NKNDKIN

-298 YLNESYSFFEKYIKI
+298 YLNESNSFFEKYIKI
-313 LDNTNKSLIFSYY
+313 LDNINKSVIFSYY
-326 DKMTDLIILLLKT
+326 DKMTDLIILILKIT
-339 IDEKEREKLTNF
+339 ATKEKEKITNF
-351 LNIILIDLIKLIMN
+351 LNLILQDLIKLIIN

-372 NNKTLYIFKVISQ
+372 NNKTLYIFKLVALNDTMI
-385 NEINFE
+385 E
-391 KSSLINLL
+391 KSSLVNLL
-399 KDYITKKKLED
+399 KDALSQKKLDD
-410 LITNEGVISNIDL
+410 LITNEGVISNNDI

-429 YLINILNLLENQENE
+429 YLINILNMLEKQDNE
-444 KIIKYLQRTNEGLY
+444 KIVKYLQKTNEGLY

-481 KQDLHDTE
+481 KQDIHDTE

>member
-14 STEVLSSKNKL
+14 ATEILSSKNKL
-25 ITDKLL
+25 ISDNIL
-31 INNEEDNYILKLI
+31 INNKEENYILKLI

-64 ISAHIDEDLLY
+64 ISAHINEDVLY

-116 FFDLIPKL
+116 FYDLIPKL
-124 FENLYMNI
+124 SDNLYINM
-132 NNYILNENSDILI
+132 NNYILNESSDSLI

-152 NIIYIFVKLAE
+152 NIIYIFIKLAD
-163 NNEEVFNLIIIKIKE
+163 NNEEVFNLIINKLKE
-178 YQLDKKIKENIKNEN
+178 CQLDKKLKENLKNEN
-193 EVNKSNEN
+193 INNKLNEN
-201 ISICLNYLLM
+201 ISFCLNYLLI
-211 FVSNLLNIIIT
+211 FISNLLNIIIT
-222 KNENDIYAFNKYY
+222 KDENDIYAFNKYY
-235 LSTIYDPPYSSNS
+235 LCTIYDPPYSLNS

-253 LSNIKDADHKDE
+253 ISNIKDTNNKN
-265 EDKDKD
+265 EDVKD

-281 NKTEKIN
+281 NKNDKIN

-298 YLNESYSFFEKYIKI
+298 YLNESNSFFEKYIKI
-313 LDNTNKSLIFSYY
+313 LDNINKSVIFSYY
-326 DKMTDLIILLLKT
+326 DKMTDLIILILKIT
-339 IDEKEREKLTNF
+339 ATKEKEKITNF
-351 LNIILIDLIKLIMN
+351 LNLILQDLIKLIIN

-372 NNKTLYIFKVISQ
+372 NNKTLYIFKLVALNDTMI
-385 NEINFE
+385 E
-391 KSSLINLL
+391 KSSLVNLL
-399 KDYITKKKLED
+399 KDTLSQKKLDD
-410 LITNEGVISNIDL
+410 LITNEGVISNNDI

-429 YLINILNLLENQENE
+429 YLINILNMLEKQDNE
-444 KIIKYLQRTNEGLY
+444 KIVKYLQKTNEGLY

-481 KQDLHDTE
+481 KQDIHDTE

>member
-14 STEVLSSKNKL
+14 ATEILSSKNKL
-25 ITDKLL
+25 ITDNIL
-31 INNEEDNYILKLI
+31 INNKEENYILKLI

-64 ISAHIDEDLLY
+64 ISAHINEDVLY

-116 FFDLIPKL
+116 FYDLIPKL
-124 FENLYMNI
+124 SDNLYINM
-132 NNYILNENSDILI
+132 NNYILNESSDSLI

-152 NIIYIFVKLAE
+152 NIIYIFIKLAD
-163 NNEEVFNLIIIKIKE
+163 NNEEVFNLIINKLKE
-178 YQLDKKIKENIKNEN
+178 CQLDKKLKENLKNEN
-193 EVNKSNEN
+193 INNKLNEN
-201 ISICLNYLLM
+201 ISFCLNYLLI
-211 FVSNLLNIIIT
+211 FISNLLNIIIT
-222 KNENDIYAFNKYY
+222 KDENDIYAFNKYY
-235 LSTIYDPPYSSNS
+235 LSTIYDPPYSLNS

-253 LSNIKDADHKDE
+253 ISNIKDTNNKN
-265 EDKDKD
+265 EDVKD
-271 KDVEMKVEGE
+271 KDVEMNFEGE
-281 NKTEKIN
+281 NKNDKIN

-298 YLNESYSFFEKYIKI
+298 YLNESNSFFEKYIKI
-313 LDNTNKSLIFSYY
+313 LDNINKSVIFSYY
-326 DKMTDLIILLLKT
+326 DKMTDLIILILKIT
-339 IDEKEREKLTNF
+339 ATKEKEKITNF
-351 LNIILIDLIKLIMN
+351 LNLILQDLIKLIIN

-372 NNKTLYIFKVISQ
+372 NNKTLYIFKLVALNDTMI
-385 NEINFE
+385 E
-391 KSSLINLL
+391 KSSLVNLL
-399 KDYITKKKLED
+399 KDTLSQKKLDD
-410 LITNEGVISNIDL
+410 LITNEGVISNNDI

-429 YLINILNLLENQENE
+429 YLINILNMLEKQDNE
-444 KIIKYLQRTNEGLY
+444 KIVKYLQKTNEGLY

-481 KQDLHDTE
+481 KQDIHDTE

>member
-14 STEVLSSKNKL
+14 ATEILSSKNKL
-25 ITDKLL
+25 ITDNIL
-31 INNEEDNYILKLI
+31 INNKEENYILKLI

-64 ISAHIDEDLLY
+64 ISAHINEDVLY

-116 FFDLIPKL
+116 FYDLIPKL
-124 FENLYMNI
+124 SDNLYINM
-132 NNYILNENSDILI
+132 NNYILNESSDSLI

-152 NIIYIFVKLAE
+152 NIIYIFIKLAD
-163 NNEEVFNLIIIKIKE
+163 NNEEVFNLIINKLKE
-178 YQLDKKIKENIKNEN
+178 CQLDKKLKENLKNEN
-193 EVNKSNEN
+193 INNKLNEN
-201 ISICLNYLLM
+201 ISFCLNYLLI
-211 FVSNLLNIIIT
+211 FISNLLNIIIT
-222 KNENDIYAFNKYY
+222 KDENDIYAFNKYY
-235 LSTIYDPPYSSNS
+235 LSTIYDPPYSLNS

-253 LSNIKDADHKDE
+253 ISNIENTNNKNEDVKDNDI
-265 EDKDKD
+265 
-271 KDVEMKVEGE
+271 EMKVEGE
-281 NKTEKIN
+281 NKNDKIN

-298 YLNESYSFFEKYIKI
+298 YLNESNSFFEKYIKI
-313 LDNTNKSLIFSYY
+313 LDNINKSVIFSYY
-326 DKMTDLIILLLKT
+326 DKMTDLIILILKIT
-339 IDEKEREKLTNF
+339 ATKEKEKITNF
-351 LNIILIDLIKLIMN
+351 LNLILQDLIKLIIN

-372 NNKTLYIFKVISQ
+372 NNKTLYIFKLVALNDTMI
-385 NEINFE
+385 E
-391 KSSLINLL
+391 KSSLVNLL
-399 KDYITKKKLED
+399 KDTLSQKRLDD
-410 LITNEGVISNIDL
+410 LITNEGVISNNDI

-429 YLINILNLLENQENE
+429 YLINILNMLEKQDNE
-444 KIIKYLQRTNEGLY
+444 KIVKYLQKTNEGLY

-467 YVPKPDEDEIIFEK
+467 YVPKPVEDEIIFEK
-481 KQDLHDTE
+481 KQDIHDTE

>member
-14 STEVLSSKNKL
+14 ATEILSSKNKL
-25 ITDKLL
+25 ITDNIL
-31 INNEEDNYILKLI
+31 INNKEENYILKLI

-64 ISAHIDEDLLY
+64 ISAHINEDVLY

-116 FFDLIPKL
+116 FYDLIPKL
-124 FENLYMNI
+124 SDNLYINM
-132 NNYILNENSDILI
+132 NNYILNESSDSLI

-152 NIIYIFVKLAE
+152 NIIYIFIKLAD
-163 NNEEVFNLIIIKIKE
+163 NNEEVFNLIINKLKE
-178 YQLDKKIKENIKNEN
+178 CQLDKKLKENLKNEN
-193 EVNKSNEN
+193 INNKLNEN
-201 ISICLNYLLM
+201 ISFCLNYLLI
-211 FVSNLLNIIIT
+211 FISNLLNIIIT

-235 LSTIYDPPYSSNS
+235 LSTIYDPPYSLNS

-253 LSNIKDADHKDE
+253 ISNIKDTNNKN
-265 EDKDKD
+265 EDVKD

-281 NKTEKIN
+281 NKNDKIN

-298 YLNESYSFFEKYIKI
+298 YLNESNSFFEKYIKI
-313 LDNTNKSLIFSYY
+313 LDNINKSVIFSYY
-326 DKMTDLIILLLKT
+326 DKMTDLIILILKIT
-339 IDEKEREKLTNF
+339 ATKEKEKITNF
-351 LNIILIDLIKLIMN
+351 LNLILQDLIKLIIN

-372 NNKTLYIFKVISQ
+372 NNKTLYIFKLVALNDTMI
-385 NEINFE
+385 E
-391 KSSLINLL
+391 KSSLVNLL
-399 KDYITKKKLED
+399 KDTLSQKRLDD
-410 LITNEGVISNIDL
+410 LITNEGVISNNDI

-429 YLINILNLLENQENE
+429 YLINILNMLEKQDNE
-444 KIIKYLQRTNEGLY
+444 KIVKYLQKTNEGLY

-481 KQDLHDTE
+481 KQDIHDTE

>member
-14 STEVLSSKNKL
+14 ATEILSSKNKL
-25 ITDKLL
+25 ITDNIL
-31 INNEEDNYILKLI
+31 INNKEENYILKLI

-64 ISAHIDEDLLY
+64 ISAHINEDVLY

-116 FFDLIPKL
+116 FYDLIPKL
-124 FENLYMNI
+124 SDNLYINM
-132 NNYILNENSDILI
+132 NNYILNESSDSLI

-152 NIIYIFVKLAE
+152 NIIYIFIKLAD
-163 NNEEVFNLIIIKIKE
+163 NNEEVFNLIINKLKE
-178 YQLDKKIKENIKNEN
+178 CQLDKKLKENLKNEN
-193 EVNKSNEN
+193 INNKLNEN
-201 ISICLNYLLM
+201 ISFCLNYLLI
-211 FVSNLLNIIIT
+211 FISNLLNIIIT
-222 KNENDIYAFNKYY
+222 KDENDIYAFNKYY
-235 LSTIYDPPYSSNS
+235 LSTIYDPPYSLNS

-253 LSNIKDADHKDE
+253 ISNIKDTNNKN
-265 EDKDKD
+265 EDVKD

-281 NKTEKIN
+281 NKNDKIN

-298 YLNESYSFFEKYIKI
+298 YLNESNSFFEKYIKI
-313 LDNTNKSLIFSYY
+313 LDNINKSVIFSYY
-326 DKMTDLIILLLKT
+326 DKMTDLIILILKIT
-339 IDEKEREKLTNF
+339 ATKEKEKITNF
-351 LNIILIDLIKLIMN
+351 LNLILQDLIKLIIN

-372 NNKTLYIFKVISQ
+372 NNKTLYIFKLVALNDTMI
-385 NEINFE
+385 E
-391 KSSLINLL
+391 KSSLVNLL
-399 KDYITKKKLED
+399 KDTLSQKRLDD
-410 LITNEGVISNIDL
+410 LITNEGVISNIDI

-429 YLINILNLLENQENE
+429 YLINILNMLEKQDNE
-444 KIIKYLQRTNEGLY
+444 KIVKYLQKTNEGLY

-481 KQDLHDTE
+481 KQDIHDTE

>member
-14 STEVLSSKNKL
+14 ATEILSSKNKL
-25 ITDKLL
+25 ISDNIL
-31 INNEEDNYILKLI
+31 INNKEENYILKLI

-64 ISAHIDEDLLY
+64 ISAHINEDVLY

-116 FFDLIPKL
+116 FYDLIPKL
-124 FENLYMNI
+124 SDNLYINM
-132 NNYILNENSDILI
+132 NNYILNESSDSLI

-152 NIIYIFVKLAE
+152 NIIYIFIKLAD
-163 NNEEVFNLIIIKIKE
+163 NNEEVFNLIINKLKE
-178 YQLDKKIKENIKNEN
+178 CQLDKKLKENLKNEN
-193 EVNKSNEN
+193 INNKLNEN
-201 ISICLNYLLM
+201 ISFCLNYLLI
-211 FVSNLLNIIIT
+211 FISNLLNIIIT
-222 KNENDIYAFNKYY
+222 KDENDIYAFNKYY
-235 LSTIYDPPYSSNS
+235 LSTIYDPPYSLNS

-253 LSNIKDADHKDE
+253 ISNIKDTNNKN
-265 EDKDKD
+265 EDVKD

-281 NKTEKIN
+281 NKNDKIN

-298 YLNESYSFFEKYIKI
+298 YLNESNSFFEKYIKI
-313 LDNTNKSLIFSYY
+313 LDNINKSVIFSYY
-326 DKMTDLIILLLKT
+326 DKMTDLIILILKIT
-339 IDEKEREKLTNF
+339 ATKENEKITNF
-351 LNIILIDLIKLIMN
+351 LNLILQDLIKLIIN

-372 NNKTLYIFKVISQ
+372 NNKTLYIFKLVALNDTMI
-385 NEINFE
+385 E
-391 KSSLINLL
+391 KSSLVNLL
-399 KDYITKKKLED
+399 KDTLSQKKLDD
-410 LITNEGVISNIDL
+410 LITNEGVISNNDI

-429 YLINILNLLENQENE
+429 YLINILNMLEKQDNE
-444 KIIKYLQRTNEGLY
+444 KIVKYLQKTNEGLY

-481 KQDLHDTE
+481 KQDIHDTE

>member
-14 STEVLSSKNKL
+14 ATEILSSKNKL
-25 ITDKLL
+25 ISDNIL
-31 INNEEDNYILKLI
+31 INNKEENYILKLI

-64 ISAHIDEDLLY
+64 ISAHINEDVLY

-116 FFDLIPKL
+116 FYDLIPKL
-124 FENLYMNI
+124 SDNLYINM
-132 NNYILNENSDILI
+132 NNYILNESSDSLI

-152 NIIYIFVKLAE
+152 NIIYIFIKLAD
-163 NNEEVFNLIIIKIKE
+163 NNEEVFNLIINKLKE
-178 YQLDKKIKENIKNEN
+178 CQLDKKLKENLKNEN
-193 EVNKSNEN
+193 NNNKLNEN
-201 ISICLNYLLM
+201 ISFCLNYLLI
-211 FVSNLLNIIIT
+211 FISNLLNIIIT
-222 KNENDIYAFNKYY
+222 KDENDIYAFNKYY
-235 LSTIYDPPYSSNS
+235 LSTIYDPPYSLNS

-253 LSNIKDADHKDE
+253 ISNIKDTNNKN
-265 EDKDKD
+265 EDVKD

-281 NKTEKIN
+281 NKNDKIN

-298 YLNESYSFFEKYIKI
+298 YLNESNSFFEKYIKI
-313 LDNTNKSLIFSYY
+313 LDNINKSVIFSYY
-326 DKMTDLIILLLKT
+326 DKMTDLIILILKIT
-339 IDEKEREKLTNF
+339 ATKEKEKITNF
-351 LNIILIDLIKLIMN
+351 LNLILQDLIKLIIN

-372 NNKTLYIFKVISQ
+372 NNKTLYIFKLVALNDTMI
-385 NEINFE
+385 E
-391 KSSLINLL
+391 KSSLVNLL
-399 KDYITKKKLED
+399 KDTLYQKKLDD
-410 LITNEGVISNIDL
+410 LITNEGVISNNDI

-429 YLINILNLLENQENE
+429 YLINILNMLEKQDNE
-444 KIIKYLQRTNEGLY
+444 KIVKYLQKTNEGLY

-481 KQDLHDTE
+481 KQDIHDTE

>member
-14 STEVLSSKNKL
+14 ATEILSSKNKL
-25 ITDKLL
+25 ISDNIL
-31 INNEEDNYILKLI
+31 INNKEENYILKLI

-64 ISAHIDEDLLY
+64 ISAHINEDVLY

-116 FFDLIPKL
+116 FYDLIPKL
-124 FENLYMNI
+124 SDNLYINM
-132 NNYILNENSDILI
+132 NNYILNESSDSLI

-152 NIIYIFVKLAE
+152 NIIYIFIKLAD
-163 NNEEVFNLIIIKIKE
+163 NNEEVFNLIINKLKE
-178 YQLDKKIKENIKNEN
+178 CQLDKKLKENLKNEN
-193 EVNKSNEN
+193 INNKLNEN
-201 ISICLNYLLM
+201 ISFCLNYLLI
-211 FVSNLLNIIIT
+211 FISNLLNIIIT
-222 KNENDIYAFNKYY
+222 KDENDIYAFNKYY
-235 LSTIYDPPYSSNS
+235 LSTIYDPPYSLNS

-253 LSNIKDADHKDE
+253 ISNIKDTNNKN
-265 EDKDKD
+265 EDVKD

-281 NKTEKIN
+281 NKNDKIN

-298 YLNESYSFFEKYIKI
+298 YLNESNSFFEKYIKI
-313 LDNTNKSLIFSYY
+313 LDNINKSVIFSYY
-326 DKMTDLIILLLKT
+326 DKMTDLIILILKIT
-339 IDEKEREKLTNF
+339 ATKEKEKITNF
-351 LNIILIDLIKLIMN
+351 LNLILQDLIKLIIN

-372 NNKTLYIFKVISQ
+372 NNKTLYIFKLVALNDTMI
-385 NEINFE
+385 E
-391 KSSLINLL
+391 KSSLVNLL
-399 KDYITKKKLED
+399 KDTLSQKKLDD
-410 LITNEGVISNIDL
+410 LITNEGVISNNDI

-429 YLINILNLLENQENE
+429 YLINILNMLEKQDNE
-444 KIIKYLQRTNEGLY
+444 KIVKYLQKTNEGLY

-481 KQDLHDTE
+481 KQDIHDTE

>member
-14 STEVLSSKNKL
+14 ATEILSSKNKL
-25 ITDKLL
+25 ITDNIL
-31 INNEEDNYILKLI
+31 INNKEENYILKLI

-64 ISAHIDEDLLY
+64 ISAHINEDVLY

-116 FFDLIPKL
+116 FYDLIPKL
-124 FENLYMNI
+124 SDNLYINM
-132 NNYILNENSDILI
+132 NNYILNESSDSLI

-152 NIIYIFVKLAE
+152 NIIYIFIKLAD
-163 NNEEVFNLIIIKIKE
+163 NNEEMFNLIINKLKE
-178 YQLDKKIKENIKNEN
+178 CQLDKKLKENLKNEN
-193 EVNKSNEN
+193 INNKLNEN
-201 ISICLNYLLM
+201 ISFCLNYLLI
-211 FVSNLLNIIIT
+211 FISNLLNIIIT
-222 KNENDIYAFNKYY
+222 KDENDIYAFNKYY
-235 LSTIYDPPYSSNS
+235 LSTIYDPPYSLNS

-253 LSNIKDADHKDE
+253 ISNIKDTNNKNE
-265 EDKDKD
+265 EVKD
-271 KDVEMKVEGE
+271 KDVEMKVERE
-281 NKTEKIN
+281 NKNDKIN

-298 YLNESYSFFEKYIKI
+298 YLNESNSFFEKYIKI
-313 LDNTNKSLIFSYY
+313 LDNINKSVIFSYY
-326 DKMTDLIILLLKT
+326 DKMTDLIILILKIT
-339 IDEKEREKLTNF
+339 ATKEKEKITNF
-351 LNIILIDLIKLIMN
+351 LNLILQDLIKLIIN

-372 NNKTLYIFKVISQ
+372 NNKTLYIFKLVALNDTMI
-385 NEINFE
+385 E
-391 KSSLINLL
+391 KSSLVNLL
-399 KDYITKKKLED
+399 KDTLSQKRLDD
-410 LITNEGVISNIDL
+410 LITNEGVISNNDI

-429 YLINILNLLENQENE
+429 YLINILNMLEKQDNE
-444 KIIKYLQRTNEGLY
+444 KIVKYLQKTNEGLY

-481 KQDLHDTE
+481 KQDIHDTE

>member
-14 STEVLSSKNKL
+14 ATEILSSKNKL
-25 ITDKLL
+25 ISDNIL
-31 INNEEDNYILKLI
+31 INNKEENYILKLI

-64 ISAHIDEDLLY
+64 ISAHINEDVLY

-116 FFDLIPKL
+116 FYDLIPKL
-124 FENLYMNI
+124 SDNLYINM
-132 NNYILNENSDILI
+132 NNYILNESSDSLI

-152 NIIYIFVKLAE
+152 NIIYIFIKLAD
-163 NNEEVFNLIIIKIKE
+163 NNEEVFNLIINKLKE
-178 YQLDKKIKENIKNEN
+178 CQLDKKLKENLKNEN
-193 EVNKSNEN
+193 INNKLNEN
-201 ISICLNYLLM
+201 ISFCLNYLLI
-211 FVSNLLNIIIT
+211 FISNLLNIIIT
-222 KNENDIYAFNKYY
+222 KDENDIYAFNKYY
-235 LSTIYDPPYSSNS
+235 LSTIYDPPYSLNS
-248 NITYN
+248 NISYN
-253 LSNIKDADHKDE
+253 ISNIKDTNNKN
-265 EDKDKD
+265 EDVKD
-271 KDVEMKVEGE
+271 KDVEMKVERE
-281 NKTEKIN
+281 NKNDKIN

-298 YLNESYSFFEKYIKI
+298 YLNESNSFFEKYIKI
-313 LDNTNKSLIFSYY
+313 LDNINKSVIFSYY
-326 DKMTDLIILLLKT
+326 EKMTDLIILILKIT
-339 IDEKEREKLTNF
+339 ATKEKEKITNF
-351 LNIILIDLIKLIMN
+351 LNLILQDLIKLIIN

-372 NNKTLYIFKVISQ
+372 NNKALYIFKLIAL
-385 NEINFE
+385 NDTMIE
-391 KSSLINLL
+391 KSSLLNLL
-399 KDYITKKKLED
+399 KDALSQKKLDD
-410 LITNEGVISNIDL
+410 LITNEGVISNNDI

-429 YLINILNLLENQENE
+429 YLINILNMLEKQDNE
-444 KIIKYLQRTNEGLY
+444 KIVKYLQKTNEGLY

-481 KQDLHDTE
+481 KQDIHDTE

>member
-14 STEVLSSKNKL
+14 ATEILSSKNKL
-25 ITDKLL
+25 ITDNIL
-31 INNEEDNYILKLI
+31 INNKEENYILKLI

-64 ISAHIDEDLLY
+64 ISAHINEDVLY

-116 FFDLIPKL
+116 FYDLIPKL
-124 FENLYMNI
+124 SDNLYINM
-132 NNYILNENSDILI
+132 NNYILNESSDSLI

-152 NIIYIFVKLAE
+152 NIIYIFIKLAD
-163 NNEEVFNLIIIKIKE
+163 NNEEVFNLIINKLKE
-178 YQLDKKIKENIKNEN
+178 CQLDKKLKENLKNEN
-193 EVNKSNEN
+193 INNKLNEN
-201 ISICLNYLLM
+201 ISFCLNYLLI
-211 FVSNLLNIIIT
+211 FISNLLNIIIT
-222 KNENDIYAFNKYY
+222 KDENDIYAFNKYY
-235 LSTIYDPPYSSNS
+235 LSTIYDPPYSLNS

-253 LSNIKDADHKDE
+253 ISNIKDTNNKN
-265 EDKDKD
+265 EDVKDKD
-271 KDVEMKVEGE
+271 LEMKVEGE
-281 NKTEKIN
+281 NKNDKIN

-298 YLNESYSFFEKYIKI
+298 YLNESNSFFEKYIKI
-313 LDNTNKSLIFSYY
+313 LDNINKSVIFSYY
-326 DKMTDLIILLLKT
+326 DKMTDLIILILKIT
-339 IDEKEREKLTNF
+339 ATKEKEKITNF
-351 LNIILIDLIKLIMN
+351 LNLILQDLIKLIIN

-372 NNKTLYIFKVISQ
+372 NNKTLYIFKLVALNDTMI
-385 NEINFE
+385 E
-391 KSSLINLL
+391 KSSLVNLL
-399 KDYITKKKLED
+399 KDALSQKKLDD
-410 LITNEGVISNIDL
+410 LITNEGVISNNDI

-429 YLINILNLLENQENE
+429 YLINILNMLEKQDNE
-444 KIIKYLQRTNEGLY
+444 KIVKYLQKTNEGLY

-481 KQDLHDTE
+481 KQDIHDTE